1 MRFDFSDAAML
12 FFGPIFALLLIF
24 LMPRAWIDSVGRI
37 LFKFPRRIAEFV
49 IVVAL
54 YLVLFNHTPQGT
66 ECERATSPDSNYI
79 AELCLLK
86 WIPGGNS
93 NYVGRIY
100 DATNGNLLIQRS
112 FSAHS
117 SDTQLAWYDDG
128 SMSFSI
134 GGSGNNSGYITFP
147 PSKWDRLLAA
157 RPRL

>member
-1 MRFDFSDAAML
+1 MRFDFGDAAML
-12 FFGPIFALLLIF
+12 FLVPIFALLFIF
-24 LMPRAWIDSVGRI
+24 SMPRIWIDSIGRI
-37 LFKFPRRIAEFV
+37 LSKFPGRIAALV
-49 IVVAL
+49 LIGAL
-54 YLVLFNHTPQGT
+54 YLVLFNHTLQGT
-66 ECERATSPDSNYI
+66 ECKHTTSPDGNYI

-86 WIPGGNS
+86 WVPGS
-93 NYVGRIY
+93 DSEYVGRIY

-117 SDTQLAWYDDG
+117 SDTQIAWYDDE

-134 GGSGNNSGYITFP
+134 GGSGDNSGYITLP